1 MVHFFI
7 QNSLS
12 TRKINMKTFIL
23 VSMFTII
30 QNCECSED
38 TWLSKIE
45 GIKNIEDITNLQG
58 VIIDAREHLS
68 GMYS

>member
-1 MVHFFI
+1 
-7 QNSLS
+7 
-12 TRKINMKTFIL
+12 MKTFIHWLL
-23 VSMFTII
+23 VSMCII
-30 QNCECSED
+30 FQNCECNKD